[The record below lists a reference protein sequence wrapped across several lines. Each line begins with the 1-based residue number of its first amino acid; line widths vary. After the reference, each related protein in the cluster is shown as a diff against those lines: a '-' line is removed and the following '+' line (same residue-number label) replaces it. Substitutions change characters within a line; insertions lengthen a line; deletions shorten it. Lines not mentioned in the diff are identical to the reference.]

1 MSRDI
6 LGSVVRH
13 VEKNSQG
20 DFRDLVG
27 LLSYLY
33 PSFDASEGNYPNIE
47 EFFAQISMALEFN
60 SETYIHS
67 KYWPPERVQK
77 AEAALKKGLSSF
89 LWTLS
94 SRSASSDSKWIRPI
108 VQFCERVLRPGDVV
122 ITFNWDLTIERANS
136 LMDRQF
142 KLRYTYDQ
150 KSDPKERSITLLK
163 PHGSIDWFTQEQV
176 KRVATKG
183 SNDFVRVGR
192 DLYGYNSF
200 TLRPHHHLE
209 SEIPAIIAPS
219 PFKAW
224 ASQTSQNTWQ
234 SVYRAVRHA
243 KSIKI
248 IGYSLPPEDQFARFV
263 LRRAFRNAAS
273 EKRRARVQVINPDS
287 SILDRFERIA
297 GPAFDVRLN
306 HKKFEDWLRAA

>member
-13 VEKNSQG
+13 VEKNSQR

-27 LLSYLY
+27 LLGYLY
-33 PSFDASEGNYPNIE
+33 PSFDASEGNYPYIE

-77 AEAALKKGLSSF
+77 SEVALKKGLSSF

-94 SRSASSDSKWIRPI
+94 SRSATSDSKWIRSV
-108 VQFCERVLRPGDVV
+108 VQFCERVLQPDDVV

-136 LMDRQF
+136 LVSKQF
-142 KLRYTYDQ
+142 MLRYTYDE
-150 KSDPKERSITLLK
+150 KSDRKGRSITLLK
-163 PHGSIDWFTQEQV
+163 PHGSIDWFTQEQA
-176 KRVATKG
+176 KHVATKG

-209 SEIPAIIAPS
+209 SEIPAIVSPS
-219 PFKAW
+219 PFKTW
-224 ASQTSQNTWQ
+224 TSQTSRNIWQ

-248 IGYSLPPEDQFARFV
+248 IGYSLPPEDHFARFV

-273 EKRRARVQVINPDS
+273 EKRRARIQVINPDS

-297 GPAFDVRLN
+297 GPTFDVRLN
-306 HKKFEDWLRAA
+306 HKRFEDWLKAA